1 MDAALRTSRSPSVTV
16 RLRQGSEGHSNDPSP
31 GEGPVAA
38 WNLCWTPGGLK
49 VERGGDMDRDADFA
63 AFANAEA
70 LRLARSALL
79 LGASHHEA
87 EDLTQTT
94 LVRCYV
100 YWSKVV
106 GAADRDA
113 YVMRVLL
120 NEFARSRRR
129 RWWNERPT
137 AQLPDTSLADV
148 TGEVDAA
155 DAVARALGRL
165 GPGQREAI
173 VLRYYAHM
181 SEAQIAETLGIP
193 VGTVK
198 SRLSRAHRQLAEDV
212 DIETLRNGQVT

>member
-1 MDAALRTSRSPSVTV
+1 ME
-16 RLRQGSEGHSNDPSP
+16 Q
-31 GEGPVAA
+31 
-38 WNLCWTPGGLK
+38 
-49 VERGGDMDRDADFA
+49 DADFA
-63 AFANAEA
+63 DFASAQS

-87 EDLTQTT
+87 EDLTQAT

-113 YVMRVLL
+113 YVMRMLL

-129 RWWNERPT
+129 RWWSERPT
-137 AQLPDTSLADV
+137 EQPPDTPLGDG
-148 TGEVDAA
+148 TGRVDAA

-173 VLRYYAHM
+173 VLRHYAHM
-181 SEAQIAETLGIP
+181 SEAQVAETLGIP
-193 VGTVK
+193 LGTVK
-198 SRLSRAHRQLAEDV
+198 SRLSRAHRQLAEDA
-212 DIETLRNGQVT
+212 DIETLRNGQAT